1 MQWFTNLRL
10 RAKLMVSITSVVVLT
25 ALLGLFAETRLA
37 MVAERAAAIAEVWGV
52 KSQLAG
58 QMNTATADY
67 RISELQYALATN
79 EAERAKFDQLAKS
92 QFDTVSKALATYSP
106 LVKDKAE
113 QALRD
118 QFVADWTAYKDEHY
132 KLTIL
137 AQVGKLDGVRAW
149 AEGPSKEV
157 YKRYSDTLDKIVAYN
172 VRGAQQANEES
183 KATYNQSRWAVMAGV
198 ALVAVLGFG
207 IAVGV
212 SGQIVDPLAQAVG
225 VLQAVADGDLTRQVR
240 TDRRDEVGDIQRALV
255 SMQRKLSELVQQV
268 RHGADSVATASTQIA
283 QGNADLSARTETQAS
298 SLQQTA
304 ASVEEM
310 AGTVRTNAGNAQ
322 QANQLATAASDAATK
337 GGQVVSEV
345 VDTMNGIQASS
356 RKIADIIGVIDGI
369 AFQTNIL
376 ALNAAVEAA
385 RAGEQGR
392 GFAVVAGEVRTL
404 AQRSANAAREIK
416 TLINDSVEKV
426 NAGSQLVGTA
436 GHAIDDVVLQVRK
449 VTDLVGEIAHASA
462 EQSQGIGQINQ
473 AVGQLDQ
480 TTQQNAALVEQSM
493 AAAESLKVQA
503 ARLADSMSAFKVHG
517 GSDHGG
523 DVGMSTRA
531 ASASSHAST
540 ASASAHGSYA
550 SHSTSAFSSHK
561 PASPTVAQ
569 ARPVSVTPVTPLQPT
584 RPVSRVTPFPQR
596 SEPTMATPA
605 AAAPP
610 PVPRLPA
617 PTTVSTAST
626 ASTADDSDWE
636 TF

>member
-1 MQWFTNLRL
+1 MRWFTNLRL
-10 RAKLMVSITSVVVLT
+10 RAKLMVSITGVVVLT
-25 ALLGLFAETRLA
+25 ALLGLFAESRLA
-37 MVAERAAAIAEVWGV
+37 VVSERASVIAEVWGV

-79 EAERAKFDQLAKS
+79 DAERARFDQTAKA
-92 QFDTVSKALATYSP
+92 QFDAVAKALAAYSP
-106 LVKDKAE
+106 LIKDKAE

-137 AQVGKLDGVRAW
+137 AQVGKLDGVRSW
-149 AEGPSKEV
+149 AEGPSKDV

-172 VRGAQQANEES
+172 AQGAQQANDES
-183 KATYNQSRWAVMAGV
+183 KALYSQSTWAVMAGV

-207 IAVGV
+207 VAVVV
-212 SGQIVDPLAQAVG
+212 SRQIVDPLAQAVG
-225 VLQAVADGDLTRQVR
+225 VLQAVADGDLTHQVR
-240 TDRRDEVGDIQRALV
+240 TDRNDEVGDIQQALAG
-255 SMQRKLSELVQQV
+255 MQHKLSDLVQQV

-345 VDTMNGIQASS
+345 VNTMNGIQTSS

-426 NAGSQLVGTA
+426 NAGSQLVGAA

-493 AAAESLKVQA
+493 AAAESLKIQA

-517 GSDHGG
+517 GAGQGSDGP
-523 DVGMSTRA
+523 MSTRA
-531 ASASSHAST
+531 TTASASSHSAPAFSASSKPKPAAST
-540 ASASAHGSYA
+540 VM
-550 SHSTSAFSSHK
+550 
-561 PASPTVAQ
+561 PAK
-569 ARPVSVTPVTPLQPT
+569 PVSVTPVTPLQPT
-584 RPVSRVTPFPQR
+584 RPVSRVTPFQQR

-605 AAAPP
+605 AAPP
-610 PVPRLPA
+610 SVPRLPA
-617 PTTVSTAST
+617 PSAAPSTV
-626 ASTADDSDWE
+626 STADDSDWE

>member
-10 RAKLMVSITSVVVLT
+10 RAKLMVSITGVVVLT
-25 ALLGLFAETRLA
+25 ALLGLFAVSRLSLVSEHA
-37 MVAERAAAIAEVWGV
+37 SVIAEVWGH

-58 QMNTATADY
+58 EMNTATADY

-79 EAERAKFDQLAKS
+79 DAERARFDQAAKAE
-92 QFDTVSKALATYSP
+92 FEAVNKALAAYSP
-106 LVKDKAE
+106 LATDKAE

-118 QFVADWTAYKDEHY
+118 QFVVDWTAYKDEHY

-137 AQVGKLDGVRAW
+137 AQVGKLDGVRSW
-149 AEGPSKEV
+149 AEGPSKDV
-157 YKRYSDTLDKIVAYN
+157 YKRYSNALDKIVAFN
-172 VRGAQQANEES
+172 AQGARAASQESQAM
-183 KATYNQSRWAVMAGV
+183 YQQSRWAVLAGV
-198 ALVAVLGFG
+198 ALVAALGFG
-207 IAVGV
+207 IAMVV
-212 SGQIVDPLAQAVG
+212 SQQIAAPLAGAVE
-225 VLQAVADGDLTRQVR
+225 VLQAVADGDLTHQVR
-240 TDRRDEVGDIQRALV
+240 TDRSDEVGDIQHALAG
-255 SMQRKLSELVQQV
+255 MQHKLSDLVQQV

-304 ASVEEM
+304 ASVEQM

-337 GGQVVSEV
+337 GGRVVSEV

-416 TLINDSVEKV
+416 TLIHDSVEKV
-426 NAGSQLVGTA
+426 NAGTQLVGAA

-493 AAAESLKVQA
+493 AAAESLKIQA
-503 ARLADSMSAFKVHG
+503 ARLADSMSAFKVQG
-517 GSDHGG
+517 GAGQGG
-523 DVGMSTRA
+523 DVSMVARSA
-531 ASASSHAST
+531 ASSPHVST
-540 ASASAHGSYA
+540 ASAALRS
-550 SHSTSAFSSHK
+550 SHSSSATASYQ
-561 PASPTVAQ
+561 PAASKVPTAK
-569 ARPVSVTPVTPLQPT
+569 PVSITPVTPLQPS
-584 RPVSRVTPFPQR
+584 RPVSRVTPFQQR
-596 SEPTMATPA
+596 SEPTMGTHAATP
-605 AAAPP
+605 PS
-610 PVPRLPA
+610 VPRLPA
-617 PTTVSTAST
+617 PSPAPTTV
-626 ASTADDSDWE
+626 STADDSDWE